1 MSEIEIFKEAM
12 RMSYKFTLNMVIILS
27 ILLGLL
33 SYCIIKYNSD
43 KIINIETTATQ
54 TDSDNSVQ
62 EVRSEKTNNKN

>member
-12 RMSYKFTLNMVIILS
+12 KMSYKFTLNMIIILS
-27 ILLGLL
+27 VLLGLL

-54 TDSDNSVQ
+54 TDSDNSAQ

>member
-1 MSEIEIFKEAM
+1 MTEIELFKEAM
-12 RMSYKFTLNMVIILS
+12 RMSYKFTLYVLVILS
-27 ILLGLL
+27 LLLGILT
-33 SYCIIKYNSD
+33 YCIIKYNSD